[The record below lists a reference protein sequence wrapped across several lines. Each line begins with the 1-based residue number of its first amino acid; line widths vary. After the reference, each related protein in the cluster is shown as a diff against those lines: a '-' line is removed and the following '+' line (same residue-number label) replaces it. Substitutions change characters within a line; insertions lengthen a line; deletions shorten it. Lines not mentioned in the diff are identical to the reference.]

1 MDTLFQEIDME
12 YRTGYELASEVIRE
26 IPDLTAM
33 AGSSDMV
40 ALGIHDALIDFH
52 YKIPEE
58 ISVAGCDNLLISGM
72 RGIDLTTVEHFAPR
86 KGEDACLLLL
96 EKIEEKRE
104 KRAKEKG
111 MIHHIEYEPCLIVRG
126 STSYPKK
133 L

>member
-1 MDTLFQEIDME
+1 MVCWKQRKIFWSI
-12 YRTGYELASEVIRE
+12 YRICLLYT
-26 IPDLTAM
+26 
-33 AGSSDMV
+33 
-40 ALGIHDALIDFH
+40 
-52 YKIPEE
+52 
-58 ISVAGCDNLLISGM
+58 SVAGCDNLLISGM